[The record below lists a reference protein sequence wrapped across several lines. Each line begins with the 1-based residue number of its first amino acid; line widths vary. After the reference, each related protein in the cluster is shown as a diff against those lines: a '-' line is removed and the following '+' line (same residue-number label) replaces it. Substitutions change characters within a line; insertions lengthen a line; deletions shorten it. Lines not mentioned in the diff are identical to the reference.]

1 MARRASAVH
10 NSKSAWFVPRPGA
23 QADGTRGRRPGYC
36 YNWAENVA
44 DSTRVRGRRV
54 VDHKFVILEV
64 MLFRLIR
71 RQRRLRMLGKP
82 MPTEWQPYIERGVP
96 DYDTLS
102 AAARE
107 RLANFVRWFV
117 AEKHWEG
124 CGGLELTDEI
134 RVTIAAGA
142 CLLVLELDFEM
153 LNQVKSVLVYPTE
166 YVDQR
171 KSVILPGMLEV
182 EEDED
187 DPESQGSTRL
197 GEAWYRG
204 PVILSWRDVERT
216 AKLHRRDLELARERR
231 SDVPP
236 ANVAP
241 ELASA
246 PRQKRKRG
254 SGRHSQRAN
263 VVAHEF
269 AHQLDMLDR
278 SVDGTPPL
286 ADKHQYA
293 TWTRVMTAEFQRLND
308 DFDRGRPT
316 FLDPYAAT
324 NPAEFFAVATETFF
338 EQPQAFATEHA
349 ELYGVLRDFYRQD
362 PAARLTA
369 PAEARSI

>member
-1 MARRASAVH
+1 
-10 NSKSAWFVPRPGA
+10 
-23 QADGTRGRRPGYC
+23 
-36 YNWAENVA
+36 
-44 DSTRVRGRRV
+44 
-54 VDHKFVILEV
+54 

-71 RQRRLRMLGKP
+71 RQRRLQMLATP
-82 MPTEWQPYIERGVP
+82 MPPEWQPYIEWGVP

-134 RVTIAAGA
+134 CVTIAAGA

-153 LNQVKSVLVYPTE
+153 LNRVKTVLVYPTE
-166 YVDQR
+166 YVDRR

-187 DPESQGSTRL
+187 DPENQGSTRL

-231 SDVPP
+231 RDSSSVAAEP
-236 ANVAP
+236 AQ
-241 ELASA
+241 AS
-246 PRQKRKRG
+246 RQKRKRG

-286 ADKHQYA
+286 ADKRQYA
-293 TWTRVMTAEFQRLND
+293 TWTRVMTAEFEQLTD
-308 DFDRGRPT
+308 DFDRDRPT
-316 FLDPYAAT
+316 FLDPYAT
-324 NPAEFFAVATETFF
+324 SNPAEFFAVATETFF
-338 EQPQAFATEHA
+338 EQPQALAAEHA
-349 ELYGVLRDFYRQD
+349 ELYGLLRDFYRQD
-362 PAARLTA
+362 PAARLDA
-369 PAEARSI
+369 AAGEAINTSP